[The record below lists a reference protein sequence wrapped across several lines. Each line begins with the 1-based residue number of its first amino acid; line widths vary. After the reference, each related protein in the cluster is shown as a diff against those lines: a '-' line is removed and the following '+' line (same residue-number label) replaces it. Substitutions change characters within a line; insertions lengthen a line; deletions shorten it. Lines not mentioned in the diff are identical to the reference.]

1 MKVKNLKILIIS
13 ILIPIIV
20 GLLSYFFTEE
30 SMTQYNYFTKPSIS
44 PPTIIFPIVWTILY
58 VLMGISSY
66 RIYISKKTGS
76 GSALLLYALQLIF
89 NFFWSIIFFNYSNYL
104 FAFIWLIIMI
114 ILIICMIFKFYKI
127 DKFSAYLQIF
137 YLLWSLFAAYLNFS
151 VYLLN

>member
-1 MKVKNLKILIIS
+1 MRIKNLKVLIIS

-20 GLLSYFFTEE
+20 GLLSAFFTGE
-30 SMTQYNYFTKPSIS
+30 SMAQYNYFTKPSLS
-44 PPTIIFPIVWTILY
+44 PPAIIFPIVWTVVYI
-58 VLMGISSY
+58 LMGISSY
-66 RIYISKKTGS
+66 RIYISNKTGYRN
-76 GSALLLYALQLIF
+76 ALFIYALQLLF

-114 ILIICMIFKFYKI
+114 ILIVYMIFKFYKI
-127 DKFSAYLQIF
+127 DKVSAYLQIF